1 MWEPEGNLGHLS
13 SGSFHTV
20 FAETGFLT
28 GLVLTRAGFW
38 GWNSN
43 NKIFL
48 TKLSPQCTG
57 ESSEAR
63 ESPNKM
69 LQNVGS
75 GELHT

>member
-13 SGSFHTV
+13 SGSFHIV
-20 FAETGFLT
+20 VSETRFLT
-28 GLVLTRAGFW
+28 GLVLTRAGFLE
-38 GWNSN
+38 WNN

-57 ESSEAR
+57 ESFEAR
-63 ESPNKM
+63 KSPNKM

-75 GELHT
+75 EELHT